1 MINITQL
8 NKEHAKTYRELRLK
22 GLMEAKEAFG
32 SSYEEE
38 SLLPLSHYENQLD
51 DPNNTILG
59 AWSNE
64 KLVGILL
71 MRRSNHMKTKHNG
84 HLHAM
89 YVDYDYQKQGI
100 GKSLLE
106 KMMSIAKDI
115 GIINIFLTV
124 TKTNN
129 EAIRLYESVGFQRY
143 GTEKREI
150 MIDGKYLDSLLMAF
164 YY

>member
-1 MINITQL
+1 MITIIEL
-8 NKEHAKTYRELRLK
+8 HKEHAKVYRELRLK
-22 GLMEAKEAFG
+22 GLMEAKETFG

-38 SLLPLSHYENQLD
+38 SLLSLSHYENQLD
-51 DPNNTILG
+51 DLNNTVLG

-89 YVDYDYQKQGI
+89 YVDHDFQKQGI
-100 GKSLLE
+100 GKSLLL
-106 KMMSIAKDI
+106 KMMRIAKDM

-124 TKTNN
+124 TKTNH
-129 EAIRLYESVGFQRY
+129 EAIKLYESVGFHIY

-150 MIDGKYLDSLLMAF
+150 LIDGKYLDSLLMAF
-164 YY
+164 YH

>member
-1 MINITQL
+1 MITIIEL
-8 NKEHAKTYRELRLK
+8 HKEHAKVYRELRLK
-22 GLMEAKEAFG
+22 GLMEAKETFG

-38 SLLPLSHYENQLD
+38 SLLSLSHYENQLD
-51 DPNNTILG
+51 DLNNTVLG

-64 KLVGILL
+64 KLVDILL

-89 YVDYDYQKQGI
+89 YVDRDYQKQGI

-106 KMMSIAKDI
+106 NMMSIAKDI

-124 TKTNN
+124 TKTNH
-129 EAIRLYESVGFQRY
+129 EAIKLYESVGFHIY

-150 MIDGKYLDSLLMAF
+150 LIDGKYLDSLLMAF
-164 YY
+164 YH

>member
-1 MINITQL
+1 MITITQL
-8 NKEHAKTYRELRLK
+8 HKEHAKAYHELRLK

-51 DPNNTILG
+51 DLNNTVLG

-71 MRRSNHMKTKHNG
+71 LRRSNHMKTKHNG

-89 YVDYDYQKQGI
+89 YVDRDVQKQGI
-100 GKSLLE
+100 GKALLV
-106 KMMSIAKDI
+106 KMIDITNNI

-124 TKTNN
+124 TKTNH
-129 EAIRLYESVGFQRY
+129 EAIKLYESVGFHIY

-150 MIDGKYLDSLLMAF
+150 LIDGKYLDSLLMAL
-164 YY
+164 YH